1 MEIYFQCK
9 LHGQK
14 TIQVAD
20 FGLVYDIMY
29 VCLFL
34 KYLEISDL
42 FIFLI
47 KIYFFVVFQE
57 NSCNF
62 FRWRDREDVDIRSKF
77 VILRLANKINE
88 LDIVDESHMKRSTK
102 WGMKEK
108 KKTKC
113 GSIWK
118 LMLVFFVFFLVFLSI
133 TKKNFV
139 EDTKLLCSCVQ
150 PIQLSSL
157 WN

>member
-14 TIQVAD
+14 TIQVED
-20 FGLVYDIMY
+20 FGLVHDIVY

-47 KIYFFVVFQE
+47 KICFFVVFYE

-62 FRWRDREDVDIRSKF
+62 FKCRDREDVDIRSKF
-77 VILRLANKINE
+77 VILWLANKIKE
-88 LDIVDESHMKRSTK
+88 LDTVDECHIKRSTE
-102 WGMKEK
+102 WGMMEK
-108 KKTKC
+108 KNTKC
-113 GSIWK
+113 CSI
-118 LMLVFFVFFLVFLSI
+118 
-133 TKKNFV
+133 
-139 EDTKLLCSCVQ
+139 
-150 PIQLSSL
+150 
-157 WN
+157 